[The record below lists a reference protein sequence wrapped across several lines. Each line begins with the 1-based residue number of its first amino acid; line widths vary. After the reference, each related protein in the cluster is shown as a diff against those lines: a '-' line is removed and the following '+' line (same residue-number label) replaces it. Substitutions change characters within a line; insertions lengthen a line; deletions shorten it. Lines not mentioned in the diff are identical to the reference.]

1 MDAVRHRRQSRAMQ
15 QNTWLFTTSGAMNET
30 VDIIDVQLLLSIDFN
45 ARRLSYA
52 TAGDTLGVLKARL

>member
-1 MDAVRHRRQSRAMQ
+1 LVVHDKRR
-15 QNTWLFTTSGAMNET
+15 NET
-30 VDIIDVQLLLSIDFN
+30 VDIIDVQLLSIDFS

>member
-1 MDAVRHRRQSRAMQ
+1 LVVHDKRR
-15 QNTWLFTTSGAMNET
+15 NET
-30 VDIIDVQLLLSIDFN
+30 VDIIDVQLLLSIDFS